1 MKCVSQRI
9 LTFSVAVTWTV
20 VKRDGQRVPNCKID
34 WLREQ
39 CECKQFK
46 NS

>member
-20 VKRDGQRVPNCKID
+20 VKRDGQ
-34 WLREQ
+34 LRPKLQNGLAEGAM
-39 CECKQFK
+39 
-46 NS
+46 